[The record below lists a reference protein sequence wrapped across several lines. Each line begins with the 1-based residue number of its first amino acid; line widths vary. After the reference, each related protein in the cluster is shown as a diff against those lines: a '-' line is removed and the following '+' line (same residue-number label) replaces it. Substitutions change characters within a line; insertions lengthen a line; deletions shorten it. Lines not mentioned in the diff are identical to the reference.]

1 MTWSLAA
8 IQAERKTLQ
17 QQDPRPGSLPGIY
30 ADDLLSRSTG
40 SGCRALLC
48 HHQRGGNDIDDIRS
62 YRWRQ
67 AHLQG
72 GIVFGHAPGSIAE

>member
-40 SGCRALLC
+40 SGNVALYLGC
-48 HHQRGGNDIDDIRS
+48 PEG
-62 YRWRQ
+62 
-67 AHLQG
+67 
-72 GIVFGHAPGSIAE
+72 